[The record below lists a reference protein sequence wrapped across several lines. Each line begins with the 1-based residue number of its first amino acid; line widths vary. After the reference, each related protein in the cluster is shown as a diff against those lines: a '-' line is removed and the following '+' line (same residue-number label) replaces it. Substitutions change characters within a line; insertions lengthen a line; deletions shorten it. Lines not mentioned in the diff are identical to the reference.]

1 MNTWTRVTM
10 ASVVKPSLTV
20 YYVEADDDT
29 VTEGF
34 HHAHEV
40 GDVNDPRIIVKN
52 AQERGFSIILASEV
66 TDIRDGYPNIT
77 YNYMEKIERLVMDE
91 EYPFGPD
98 ASKRIAPRGRCQWL
112 HAFGGEC
119 RCTPKGVFTVSANN
133 NRNLRMVI
141 MELGLLLY
149 YNLGRHEFM
158 LLKKVWR
165 RATHILSVDMD
176 LLRDAIIF
184 FYIFGA
190 RLTTKEIDMAA
201 VRKRI
206 NSNLKD
212 GNADDC
218 ALFRLDACLCTDQS
232 VWLRN
237 GLNPKAIPWTT
248 EARDICSLLDM
259 SLPGRLPY
267 HDTLACLGVAIDVLG
282 ETWPETLAIGV
293 IAFALGRRSVD
304 NFLRVEN
311 LIPELK
317 TASKFALENDIIL
330 RRTVYERYP
339 VLVNGK
345 GVWYDASTSG
355 LRRRTVIFAYKNNSV
370 LPHWWSV
377 RCGDDNAIIAI
388 AGPDSG
394 GQTFNR
400 HHQRKG

>member
-1 MNTWTRVTM
+1 
-10 ASVVKPSLTV
+10 
-20 YYVEADDDT
+20 
-29 VTEGF
+29 
-34 HHAHEV
+34 
-40 GDVNDPRIIVKN
+40 
-52 AQERGFSIILASEV
+52 
-66 TDIRDGYPNIT
+66 
-77 YNYMEKIERLVMDE
+77 
-91 EYPFGPD
+91 
-98 ASKRIAPRGRCQWL
+98 
-112 HAFGGEC
+112 
-119 RCTPKGVFTVSANN
+119 
-133 NRNLRMVI
+133 

-165 RATHILSVDMD
+165 RATHILSVDVD

-345 GVWYDASTSG
+345 GG
-355 LRRRTVIFAYKNNSV
+355 LV
-370 LPHWWSV
+370 
-377 RCGDDNAIIAI
+377 
-388 AGPDSG
+388 
-394 GQTFNR
+394 
-400 HHQRKG
+400 